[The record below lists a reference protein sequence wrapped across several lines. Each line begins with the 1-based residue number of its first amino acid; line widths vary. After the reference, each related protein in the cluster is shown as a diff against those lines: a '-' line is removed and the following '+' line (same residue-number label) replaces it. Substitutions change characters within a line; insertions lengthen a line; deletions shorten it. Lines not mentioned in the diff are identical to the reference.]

1 MSKSKSVVKKAVFPV
16 AGLGTR
22 ILPAT
27 KSIPKEL
34 LPVVDKPILQYV
46 VDEAINAGIDQL
58 VFVVSRTKNS
68 IQDYFDKSYEL
79 EAELEKKNKKRELD
93 LLRSL
98 LPDNVACAYV
108 RQPEALGLGH
118 AVLCARMVV
127 GNDPFAVIL
136 PDDLMAD
143 ADTIRKMVGL
153 YEETGSS
160 IVAVE
165 QVDRSQTDKYGVIAM
180 DRGTNNL
187 PRITEIVEKPRP
199 QDAPS
204 NLAVVGRYV
213 FNPDIFGRLE
223 QTGRGVGGE
232 IQLTDAIASLL
243 ANEAVYAY
251 ELEGRRFDCGTKL
264 GYLEATVHYALHNE
278 ELSAGFRH
286 YLQSLNLNADAG
298 SHE

>member
-1 MSKSKSVVKKAVFPV
+1 MSRSVVKKAVFPV

-46 VDEAINAGIDQL
+46 VDEALNAGIDEL

-79 EAELEKKNKKRELD
+79 EAELEKKNKTRELE
-93 LLRSL
+93 LVRSL
-98 LPDNVACAYV
+98 LPADVDCAYV

-118 AVLCARMVV
+118 AVLCARMVI
-127 GNDPFAVIL
+127 GNEPFAVIL

-143 ADTIRKMVGL
+143 SDTIKKMVGF
-153 YEETGSS
+153 YAETGSS
-160 IVAVE
+160 IIAVE
-165 QVDRSQTDKYGVIAM
+165 QVDKNQTDKYGVIDAKM
-180 DRGTNNL
+180 EGNGL
-187 PRITEIVEKPRP
+187 PRITEIVEKPSP

-213 FNPDIFGRLE
+213 FNPDIFARLE
-223 QTGRGVGGE
+223 RTSAGVGGE

-243 ANEAVYAY
+243 QEEAVYAY

-264 GYLEATVHYALHNE
+264 GYLEAIVHYALHNE
-278 ELSAGFRH
+278 ELSAGFRE
-286 YLQSLNLNADAG
+286 YLHSLELN
-298 SHE
+298 

>member
-1 MSKSKSVVKKAVFPV
+1 MSKNKPAVKKAVFPV

-58 VFVVSRTKNS
+58 IFVVSRTKNS

-79 EAELEKKNKKRELD
+79 EAELEKKGKKRELE

-98 LPDNVACAYV
+98 LPANVDCAYV

-127 GNDPFAVIL
+127 GNEPFAVIL

-143 ADTIRKMVGL
+143 PDTIRNMVGL

-160 IVAVE
+160 VIAVE
-165 QVDRSQTDKYGVIAM
+165 QVDSSQTDKYGVVEMQAEGHRM
-180 DRGTNNL
+180 H
-187 PRITEIVEKPRP
+187 RISAIVEKPKP

-213 FNPDIFGRLE
+213 FNPDIFASLE
-223 QTGRGVGGE
+223 TTGKGVGGE
-232 IQLTDAIASLL
+232 IQLTDAVASLL
-243 ANEAVYAY
+243 REEAVYAY

-278 ELSAGFRH
+278 ELSAGFRN
-286 YLQSLNLNADAG
+286 YLQSLNLN
-298 SHE
+298 

>member
-1 MSKSKSVVKKAVFPV
+1 MSKSVVKKAVFPV

-46 VDEAINAGIDQL
+46 VDEALNAGIDEL

-79 EAELEKKNKKRELD
+79 EAELEKKNKTRELE
-93 LLRSL
+93 LVRSL
-98 LPDNVACAYV
+98 LPADVDCAYV

-118 AVLCARMVV
+118 AVLCARMVI
-127 GNDPFAVIL
+127 GNEPFAVIL

-143 ADTIRKMVGL
+143 SDTIKKMVGL
-153 YEETGSS
+153 HAETGSS
-160 IVAVE
+160 IIAVE
-165 QVDRSQTDKYGVIAM
+165 RVDKSQTDKYGVIAA
-180 DRGTNNL
+180 DTGGNGL
-187 PRITEIVEKPRP
+187 PRITNIVEKPRP

-213 FNPDIFGRLE
+213 FNPDIFVRLE
-223 QTGRGVGGE
+223 QTRAGVGGE

-243 ANEAVYAY
+243 RDEAVYAY

-264 GYLEATVHYALHNE
+264 GYLEAIVHYALHNE
-278 ELSAGFRH
+278 ELATGFRD
-286 YLQSLNLNADAG
+286 YLHSLELN
-298 SHE
+298 